1 MVQTHGTKWKTN
13 LSALDE
19 KGTEI
24 MVWSIHNDN
33 DYSGICNDCR
43 NDCKYNQIKGRIV
56 L

>member
-1 MVQTHGTKWKTN
+1 MGSPYAEKRKEN
-13 LSALDE
+13 LPALDE